1 MPAINRDGFNGAPA
15 GPFVNG
21 FDVTPSDT
29 VDFARP
35 ATALFC
41 TGTGTLTVVLQ
52 EGYVVSLGTV
62 AAREWIRD
70 LRITRV
76 NATGTTATGIKAF
89 Y

>member
-1 MPAINRDGFNGAPA
+1 MPASNVDGFNGSPA
-15 GPFVNG
+15 GPFTNG

-29 VDFARP
+29 ADFARP
-35 ATALFC
+35 VSLLFC

-52 EGYVVSLGTV
+52 GGYVVSLGTV

-70 LRITRV
+70 LRIVRV
-76 NATGTTATGIKAF
+76 NTTGTSATGIKAF